1 MSARKDS
8 SLRRKLELRDGK
20 EPRTVESTWGR
31 RGRSRSRSG
40 VSRSGGRGTRSG
52 SRGRR
57 SNRERTDSSGSGLV
71 VREAKPRSK
80 SPAGKRSWR
89 SERNIRYSLGIF

>member
-20 EPRTVESTWGR
+20 EPRRVESTWGR
-31 RGRSRSRSG
+31 RGRSR
-40 VSRSGGRGTRSG
+40 SRSGGRGTRSG

-71 VREAKPRSK
+71 GREDRPRSK
-80 SPAGKRSWR
+80 RVKGEGAKGKV
-89 SERNIRYSLGIF
+89 E